1 MAGRDAL
8 FVLVAPYDTAAA
20 ANADLDAVEALYPG
34 SGSTHGFDAV
44 VVERD
49 ADGQVLVVDQARA
62 HAGLAIGVAASLFPP
77 IGVGAALALGAGG
90 GSTLGAIVRHVHA
103 DIPREELAQL
113 AEMLEAAGAGLV
125 LVYDEAVAE
134 LVESTVSS
142 ESHTIV
148 RASDVDAEELVRE
161 ARALTEPVIAQE

>member
-8 FVLVAPYDTAAA
+8 FVLVAPYDTVAAA
-20 ANADLDAVEALYPG
+20 TADLEAVEALYPG
-34 SGSTHGFDAV
+34 SSTTNGFDAV
-44 VVERD
+44 VLERD
-49 ADGQVLVVDQARA
+49 PDGQVLVVEHVGA
-62 HAGLAIGVAASLFPP
+62 HAGLAIGVAATLFPP

-90 GSTLGAIVRHVHA
+90 GEALGAIVRHVHA
-103 DIPREELAQL
+103 DIPREELDQL

-134 LVESTVSS
+134 TVEAMISS

-148 RASDVDAEELVRE
+148 RASDVDADELVRE
-161 ARALTEPVIAQE
+161 ARTLTESVIAQD

>member
-20 ANADLDAVEALYPG
+20 ATLDLDAVEALYPG

-49 ADGQVLVVDQARA
+49 ADGQVLVVDQTRA
-62 HAGLAIGVAASLFPP
+62 HAGLAIGVAAALFPP

-90 GSTLGAIVRHVHA
+90 GSTLGAIVRHLHG
-103 DIPREELAQL
+103 DIPREELEQL
-113 AEMLEAAGAGLV
+113 AEMLEAAGAGLI

-134 LVESTVSS
+134 VVESTVSS
-142 ESHTIV
+142 ESHTII
-148 RASDVDAEELVRE
+148 RASDVDADELVRE
-161 ARALTEPVIAQE
+161 ARALTESVIAED